1 LAVSLVERKYKRPD
15 RGIPDSWRRDAT
27 VNPPQ
32 SVHVSSTNT
41 SAKAAKSK
49 KNQQRN
55 PPTAP
60 VAGAD
65 SNG

>member
-32 SVHVSSTNT
+32 SVHVSTAKT
-41 SAKAAKSK
+41 SAKAKPK
-49 KNQQRN
+49 QNQRKN
-55 PPTAP
+55 PAAP
-60 VAGAD
+60 VADAD

>member
-32 SVHVSSTNT
+32 SVPVSTTKT
-41 SAKAAKSK
+41 SAKAKPK
-49 KNQQRN
+49 KNQRRN
-55 PPTAP
+55 SADS
-60 VAGAD
+60 VADAD

>member
-15 RGIPDSWRRDAT
+15 RGIPDAWRRDAT

-32 SVHVSSTNT
+32 SVPVSTAKT

>member
-1 LAVSLVERKYKRPD
+1 MPDKWKRN
-15 RGIPDSWRRDAT
+15 AT

-32 SVHVSSTNT
+32 SVPVSSTNT

-60 VAGAD
+60 AAGAD

>member
-1 LAVSLVERKYKRPD
+1 MERKYKRPD
-15 RGIPDSWRRDAT
+15 RGIPDSWRKDAT

-32 SVHVSSTNT
+32 SVRVLTAKT
-41 SAKAAKSK
+41 SAKAKPK
-49 KNQQRN
+49 KNQ

-60 VAGAD
+60 VADAD

>member
-1 LAVSLVERKYKRPD
+1 MAKKVIEHQLKRRESGMPD
-15 RGIPDSWRRDAT
+15 KWKRNAT

-32 SVHVSSTNT
+32 SVPVSSTNT